1 MIFRIKNHARV
12 LYLLRSRCNH
22 TNGSRIAYGCLCN
35 CKWKCWLYIFIPQR
49 FRGLWMQLYFLLVMI
64 NLLMTLLWIWNL
76 LFWLIYMVMSLL
88 GHSKSSLKK
97 SWVMY
102 LNLGCN
108 PNLGMVA
115 NYMSRLGRMGTVIGW
130 NGWMRR
136 TSRSKGNYSI
146 RVNDICLGLRMMRM
160 ILLLLQGGIWRRRD
174 VWCSVTY

>member
-1 MIFRIKNHARV
+1 MLDKINSHARM

-35 CKWKCWLYIFIPQR
+35 CKWKCWLYILVPQR
-49 FRGLWMQLYFLLVMI
+49 FRGPWMQMYFLLVMI
-64 NLLMTLLWIWNL
+64 NLLMTLLWIWHWNL
-76 LFWLIYMVMSLL
+76 LFRLIYMAMSLL

-108 PNLGMVA
+108 SNLGMGA
-115 NYMSRLGRMGTVIGW
+115 NYMSRLGRMSTMIGW
-130 NGWMRR
+130 NGWRRR
-136 TSRSKGNYSI
+136 TGSCKGNYSI

-160 ILLLLQGGIWRRRD
+160 ILLLLQGGI
-174 VWCSVTY
+174 

>member
-1 MIFRIKNHARV
+1 M
-12 LYLLRSRCNH
+12 
-22 TNGSRIAYGCLCN
+22 
-35 CKWKCWLYIFIPQR
+35 
-49 FRGLWMQLYFLLVMI
+49 
-64 NLLMTLLWIWNL
+64 
-76 LFWLIYMVMSLL
+76 

-97 SWVMY
+97 SWAMY

-160 ILLLLQGGIWRRRD
+160 ILLLLQGGI
-174 VWCSVTY
+174 